1 MSRTTLFGVFIA
13 SLPFGGTLSLLLGQT
28 PGAGIEQQLRSQ
40 YRVASV
46 GNNGVVVRAGT
57 VVVVQQDGIT
67 ALPAPGEYPCN
78 SHKEGSRISHS
89 AMCAINYSVSKDTQR
104 PLQVGEKAYL
114 TGIQAKPTEVVFKI
128 QTCCGGSNDAPY
140 RAAVSFQFPKGYLDS
155 MKLKDIQDAI
165 GQIFVPDTSSSDQG
179 SDQSQVNT
187 SQGAQQTSLA
197 GLWDVQGTGAQ
208 IQLNPDGSFVQHAPN
223 GQERPGHYTVNG
235 DSLVLTY
242 TATGRSGTFSIRGD
256 TIYVGTRLA
265 WVRHGG
271 GAPSV
276 VIEKPAVAPL
286 KLPATYANS
295 QNPADTLRLNTDN
308 TFSLQEGGQSYQGTF
323 VSNGN
328 TLELNITGGT
338 KTTATI
344 QGNNLTDSSG
354 QVWVLGEQPAR
365 SAAGG
370 AVLQNQDVIKL
381 VKAGLDDALI
391 IAKISSSKCQFD
403 TSTDALIQLKQSG
416 VSAAVLTAIMGA
428 GK

>member
-1 MSRTTLFGVFIA
+1 MNRTPLSVLFLA
-13 SLPFGGTLSLLLGQT
+13 SLILGGTLSLLAQT

-40 YRVASV
+40 YRIASV
-46 GNNGVVVRAGT
+46 GSNGVVVRAGT

-78 SHKEGSRISHS
+78 SHKEGGRISHS
-89 AMCAINYSVSKDTQR
+89 AMCAINYSVSKDNQR

-114 TGIQAKPTEVVFKI
+114 TAIQVKPTEVVFKI
-128 QTCCGGSNDAPY
+128 QTCCGGANDAPF

-179 SDQSQVNT
+179 SDQPLANP
-187 SQGAQQTSLA
+187 SQGAPQAQLA

-208 IQLNPDGSFVQHAPN
+208 IQLNPDGSFSQHAPD

-235 DSLVLTY
+235 DSLILTY
-242 TATGRSGTFSIRGD
+242 IATGRSATFSIRGD
-256 TIYVGTRLA
+256 TIYVGARLA

-271 GAPSV
+271 GPTPSAVPAP
-276 VIEKPAVAPL
+276 APIVPL
-286 KLPATYANS
+286 RLPATYAS
-295 QNPADTLRLNTDN
+295 AQNPADKLQLNADN
-308 TFSLQEGGQSYQGTF
+308 TFSLQEGGQGYQGTF
-323 VSNGN
+323 AANGN
-328 TLELNITGGT
+328 TVELNISGGS

-344 QGNNLTDSSG
+344 QGNNLTDGSG
-354 QVWVLGEQPAR
+354 QTWVLGEQSAR
-365 SAAGG
+365 SAAGD

-381 VKAGLDDALI
+381 VKAGLDDTLI
-391 IAKISSSKCQFD
+391 IAKIGSSKCQFD

-416 VSAAVLTAIMGA
+416 VSAAVLKAVVAA

>member
-1 MSRTTLFGVFIA
+1 MNRTRLLVVFIA
-13 SLPFGGTLSLLLGQT
+13 SLPFGGTLSLLGQT
-28 PGAGIEQQLRSQ
+28 PSAGIEQQLRSQ
-40 YRVASV
+40 YRIASV

-78 SHKEGSRISHS
+78 AHKEGGRIGHS
-89 AMCAINYSVSKDTQR
+89 AMCAINYSVSKDNQR

-114 TGIQAKPTEVVFKI
+114 TAIQVKPTEIMFKV
-128 QTCCGGSNDAPY
+128 QTCCGNGNDAPF
-140 RAAVSFQFPKGYLDS
+140 RAAVSFQFSKGYLDS

-179 SDQSQVNT
+179 PDQSQANT

-208 IQLNPDGSFVQHAPN
+208 IQLNPDGTFSQHAPD

-235 DSLVLTY
+235 DSLILTY
-242 TATGRSGTFSIRGD
+242 TATGRSSTFSIRGD
-256 TIYVGTRLA
+256 TVYVGARLA

-271 GAPSV
+271 GQTSV
-276 VIEKPAVAPL
+276 VVEKPPVAPL
-286 KLPATYANS
+286 KLPAAYSSS
-295 QNPADTLRLNTDN
+295 QNPADKLQLNADN
-308 TFSLQEGGQSYQGTF
+308 TFSLQEGGQAYQGTF
-323 VSNGN
+323 AANGN
-328 TLELNITGGT
+328 TLELNINGGS

-344 QGNNLTDSSG
+344 QGNNLTDGSG

-365 SAAGG
+365 SAAGD

-416 VSAAVLTAIMGA
+416 VSAAVLKAIMGA